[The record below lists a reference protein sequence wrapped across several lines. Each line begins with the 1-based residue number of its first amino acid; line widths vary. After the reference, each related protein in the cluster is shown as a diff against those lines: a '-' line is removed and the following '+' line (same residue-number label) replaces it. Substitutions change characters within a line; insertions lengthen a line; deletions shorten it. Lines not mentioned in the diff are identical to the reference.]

1 MEGLVTSFP
10 DRDYAVKRRGLKVH
24 QRGGNFR
31 KGGVAV
37 EKGGLKGGSEL
48 WTVFIF
54 FGKLFFAR
62 FGSKLAQIAP
72 NWPEKVLE

>member
-37 EKGGLKGGSEL
+37 VKGGLKGGSEL
-48 WTVFIF
+48 CV
-54 FGKLFFAR
+54 
-62 FGSKLAQIAP
+62 SVQS
-72 NWPEKVLE
+72 